1 MIFERSASSGACSE
15 SASRIGMSDSVSLRI
30 PGAQPTVEM
39 PVRRWVMPRS
49 GSFRAAPSTLSRFII
64 GSPIPMN
71 TRWLS
76 GSMRRKCRTWS
87 RISLAV
93 RLRPNFIAP
102 VAQNV
107 QVSGQ
112 PDCEETQTERRPSR

>member
-30 PGAQPTVEM
+30 PGCPADG
-39 PVRRWVMPRS
+39 RDA
-49 GSFRAAPSTLSRFII
+49 RAAVGDAEVGQLP
-64 GSPIPMN
+64 
-71 TRWLS
+71 
-76 GSMRRKCRTWS
+76 RRAEDVVEVHHR
-87 RISLAV
+87 LAHPHEHEV
-93 RLRPNFIAP
+93 VERLDAAEVQDLVEDLARGQVAAELHRP

-107 QVSGQ
+107 HVSGQ